1 MTAPL
6 RHQRPTLG
14 IKVELVVMR
23 NVFVSNATRDA
34 PIGATPEPTPAIIRV
49 WIFRV
54 NYAID
59 LSGTPEKAARNAEDD
74 FAILDVRLKA
84 RALRSL
90 APSPPLPLADAAAG
104 SPGSYFRRQKHIA
117 IERQENS

>member
-14 IKVELVVMR
+14 IKIELVVMR
-23 NVFVSNATRDA
+23 NVFVADTTRDA

-54 NYAID
+54 NHAID
-59 LSGTPEKAARNAEDD
+59 LSGATEEAAWKAQDD
-74 FAILDVRLKA
+74 FAILDGCLKVA
-84 RALRSL
+84 RLRSL
-90 APSPPLPLADAAAG
+90 APSPPLPLADEAADLPA
-104 SPGSYFRRQKHIA
+104 SYFRRQKQVA
-117 IERQENS
+117 FER